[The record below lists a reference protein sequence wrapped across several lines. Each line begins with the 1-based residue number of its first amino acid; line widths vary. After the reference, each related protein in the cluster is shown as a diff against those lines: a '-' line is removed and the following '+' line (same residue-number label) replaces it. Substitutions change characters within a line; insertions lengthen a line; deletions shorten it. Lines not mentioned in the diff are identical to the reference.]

1 MLNLFQ
7 HLYHSKPKSVMLNL
21 FQHLILFKTEILSR
35 LKSLYLP
42 SFYLFVFLS
51 LYLKSLYLLLLQ
63 PNDPDLSYLY
73 FENLRL

>member
-35 LKSLYLP
+35 LPSLC
-42 SFYLFVFLS
+42 
-51 LYLKSLYLLLLQ
+51 LKSLYLLLLQ